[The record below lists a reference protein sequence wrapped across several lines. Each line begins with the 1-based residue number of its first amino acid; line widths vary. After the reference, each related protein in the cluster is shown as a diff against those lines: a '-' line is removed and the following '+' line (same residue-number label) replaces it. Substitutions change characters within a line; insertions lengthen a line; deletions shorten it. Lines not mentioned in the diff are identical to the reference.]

1 MFDDHLVR
9 KQALLDYKILI
20 NKVATLD
27 FIKVVILLF
36 WLKKMEISSLFVVWQ
51 TKPENNVWWLYS
63 TNAISDFGQK
73 KLEISFLFVFGQE
86 RPRNNVW

>member
-36 WLKKMEISSLFVVWQ
+36 WLKKLKFHFCLLFDRQGLKITFDDYTVQMQSVIL
-51 TKPENNVWWLYS
+51 V
-63 TNAISDFGQK
+63 K
-73 KLEISFLFVFGQE
+73 KIRNFLFVCFWTRE
-86 RPRNNVW
+86 V

>member
-36 WLKKMEISSLFVVWQ
+36 WLKKWKFHLCFLFDRQGLKIMFDDYIAQMQSVILV
-51 TKPENNVWWLYS
+51 
-63 TNAISDFGQK
+63 K
-73 KLEISFLFVFGQE
+73 KIRNFLFVCFWTRE
-86 RPRNNVW
+86 A

>member
-36 WLKKMEISSLFVVWQ
+36 WLKKWKFHLCLLFDRQDLKIMFDDYIVQMQSVIL
-51 TKPENNVWWLYS
+51 V
-63 TNAISDFGQK
+63 K
-73 KLEISFLFVFGQE
+73 K
-86 RPRNNVW
+86 N

>member
-36 WLKKMEISSLFVVWQ
+36 WLKKWKFHICLLFDRQGLKIMFDDYIVQMQSVILV
-51 TKPENNVWWLYS
+51 K
-63 TNAISDFGQK
+63 K

-86 RPRNNVW
+86 RPRNNV

>member
-1 MFDDHLVR
+1 MLQSHQSVFFSQGLTHDFRQKLHISSLFFDSIILEIMFDDHLVR

-36 WLKKMEISSLFVVWQ
+36 WLKK
-51 TKPENNVWWLYS
+51 
-63 TNAISDFGQK
+63 
-73 KLEISFLFVFGQE
+73 
-86 RPRNNVW
+86 

>member
-36 WLKKMEISSLFVVWQ
+36 WLKKWKFHLCLLFDDYIVQMQSVILV
-51 TKPENNVWWLYS
+51 K
-63 TNAISDFGQK
+63 K

-86 RPRNNVW
+86 RPRNNV

>member
-36 WLKKMEISSLFVVWQ
+36 ELKKMEISSLFV
-51 TKPENNVWWLYS
+51 
-63 TNAISDFGQK
+63 F
-73 KLEISFLFVFGQE
+73 
-86 RPRNNVW
+86 